1 MTSRVLVADVKKC
14 TGCKQCELA
23 CSIKQTGVINPAKS
37 CIQIID
43 WNRRGIF
50 LPVFCQQCEDAPC
63 MTACPKD
70 AIYRDTKLE
79 RMAIDYDL
87 CVACRMCVFACP
99 FGALG
104 FDQERT
110 KILKC
115 DLCGGEPLCV
125 NFCDYGALSYL
136 DSSVFQYQRSSETAL
151 MLKKAADKKFGLTF
165 KSGGK

>member
-1 MTSRVLVADVKKC
+1 MTSRVLVADIKKC

-23 CSIKQTGVINPAKS
+23 CSIKQTGVINPSKS

-43 WNRRGIF
+43 WNHKGIF

-63 MTACPKD
+63 MMACPKE

-87 CVACRMCVFACP
+87 CVACRMCVSACP
-99 FGALG
+99 FGAMK
-104 FDQERT
+104 FDQVRA

-115 DLCGGEPLCV
+115 DLCDGSPQCV

-136 DSSVFQYQRSSETAL
+136 DSSVFQYQRSSATAL
-151 MLKKAADKKFGLTF
+151 MLKRAADKKFGRTF
-165 KSGGK
+165 KTGIK